1 MKFMPNKYVD
11 FVPDTHFKK
20 CVQWVCDAYLD
31 PSLKLNK
38 AWLQRNGVDPFKM
51 IFDMVARNRDFDSLM
66 EQEKN
71 RQYDKKS
78 GGRIGDFHQKLL
90 GGVSG
95 WSDLGVGDETKVDL
109 KKNDNTIF
117 MELKNK
123 YNTVN
128 SDSLKSVREK
138 LKKITVKYPGSTAY
152 WAYVIE
158 KNGTSGESEWNY
170 LGNNNPKLRKIWG
183 SKLYEL
189 ITGKPDALEK
199 TWIALPI
206 AIKDILTDSKTI
218 SSADMK
224 KLQEWFKD
232 AFKK

>member
-1 MKFMPNKYVD
+1 MPNKYVD
-11 FVPDTHFKK
+11 FVSDEHFLS
-20 CVQWVCDAYLD
+20 CVKWVCDAYSD
-31 PSLKLNK
+31 PSLKVSK
-38 AWLQRNGVDPFKM
+38 AQIQKNGIDPFKM
-51 IFDMVARNRDFDSLM
+51 VFDMVVRDRNFDSLM
-66 EQEKN
+66 KHEED

-95 WSDLGVGDETKVDL
+95 WTDLGVGHDTKVDL
-109 KKNDNTIF
+109 KKDDNTVF

-128 SDSLKSVREK
+128 SDSLSAVRLK
-138 LKKITVKYPGSTAY
+138 LKKITKDYPGSTAY

-170 LGNNNPKLRKIWG
+170 LGDNNPKLKKIWG

-189 ITGKPDALEK
+189 ITGKKDALEK

-206 AIKDILTDSKTI
+206 AIKDILKDSKMI
-218 SSADMK
+218 SSVDMK
-224 KLQEWFKD
+224 ELQEWFKD
-232 AFKK
+232 AFEK

>member
-1 MKFMPNKYVD
+1 MPNKYVD
-11 FVPDTHFKK
+11 FVSDEHFLK
-20 CVQWVCDAYLD
+20 CVKWVCDAYLD
-31 PSLKLNK
+31 PSLKFNK
-38 AWLQRNGVDPFKM
+38 TWLQRNGVDPFKM
-51 IFDMVARNRDFDSLM
+51 VFDMVVRNRDFDSLI

-90 GGVSG
+90 GGVDG
-95 WSDLGVGDETKVDL
+95 WIDLGVGDETKVDL
-109 KKNDNTIF
+109 KKEDDTIF

-128 SDSLKSVREK
+128 SDSLSAVRQK
-138 LKKITVKYPGSTAY
+138 LERITNNFPNSTAY

-170 LGNNNPKLRKIWG
+170 LGDNNLKLRKIWG

-189 ITGKPDALEK
+189 ITGKSDALEK

-206 AIKDILTDSKTI
+206 AIKDVLNGENDI
-218 SSADMK
+218 SSTDMNE
-224 KLQEWFKD
+224 LQQWFRD
-232 AFKK
+232 AFEK